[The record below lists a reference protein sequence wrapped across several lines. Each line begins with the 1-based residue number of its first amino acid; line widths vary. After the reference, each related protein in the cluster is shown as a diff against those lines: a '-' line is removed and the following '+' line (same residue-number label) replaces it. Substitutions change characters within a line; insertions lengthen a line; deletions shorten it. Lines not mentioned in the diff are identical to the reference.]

1 LLFDRTR
8 RVQTLNVDL
17 PSESPCPTLSCRTAP
32 LVIRRI
38 FIAGASSGIGLAI
51 AAHKNGHN
59 TFDKRGG
66 IALEEAVNAAPVMI
80 ARSAIGAE
88 MR

>member
-1 LLFDRTR
+1 M
-8 RVQTLNVDL
+8 
-17 PSESPCPTLSCRTAP
+17 
-32 LVIRRI
+32 RRI

-80 ARSAIGAE
+80 ARPAIGAE